1 MDYEALIN
9 HEIITFD
16 KQAYPLKNIYRML
29 NFINGIN
36 GYVKGETLIFVINS
50 TILIK
55 YWGL

>member
-36 GYVKGETLIFVINS
+36 GYVKEGGNVDICT
-50 TILIK
+50 K
-55 YWGL
+55 